1 MSSPS
6 FNVFN
11 SCFLTVS
18 YLCISLVISMT
29 FGKLWRS
36 NTLPGKKKKSCYET
50 STNNSSTLRYKIFFS
65 AFLIESSVHMETSSR
80 DILKF
85 HVSWV
90 SLFLPFPKDPLN
102 LFYNCIHPLQNWLRP
117 GIQLVRSM
125 KGNILLNQKI
135 FLLLLFVGDLEV
147 IINLIF
153 PTSLW
158 N

>member
-1 MSSPS
+1 M
-6 FNVFN
+6 
-11 SCFLTVS
+11 
-18 YLCISLVISMT
+18 YL
-29 FGKLWRS
+29 FS
-36 NTLPGKKKKSCYET
+36 NFHDVWEAVKVQHITRKKKKSCYET
-50 STNNSSTLRYKIFFS
+50 STNNSSRLRYKIFFLLFS
-65 AFLIESSVHMETSSR
+65 LNHQSIWRPPPE

-117 GIQLVRSM
+117 GIQLVKSM